1 MILIVIDSL
10 ERYYFAT
17 RLIGAVR
24 HEYRFAFLTSEPL
37 AHLGLLLGG
46 YRSVYLNRMMPIEV
60 PDSAHVDRMPYSSSI
75 EVLNGQIGE
84 ARAKREAASIFHIA
98 SKFLCSSRVEQCVM
112 WNGQQL
118 VCRAV
123 RQACEA
129 YGIATCFM
137 EISNLP
143 GKLFVD
149 ALGVNALSTISR
161 NPALIDRLPLPDE
174 DTHAR
179 WLSTYERYKRMPL
192 PQASTSF
199 ARKAASAAN
208 YLLKSVSRGVARRRL
223 TSVRARNA
231 IRVPRQA
238 THMSPDTLRTRR
250 YVFLPLQVSGD
261 TQIKLHSD
269 VDNLDAIRHASEFA
283 MHEGA
288 DLFVKPHPAETD
300 ENEIEAIL
308 RLRETYHF
316 EIVTS
321 PTTELLR
328 HAQAVVTINSTV
340 GLEAMLYGKRVVS
353 LGRCFYKEFDR
364 HRLLRYI
371 HSFLID
377 DIDYFG
383 TDRVPAHA
391 ARRVF
396 ERAAPT

>member
-17 RLIGAVR
+17 RLVNAVR
-24 HEYRFAFLTSEPL
+24 HEYAFVFLTSEPV
-37 AHLGLLLGG
+37 AHLGLLLRGF
-46 YRSVYLNRMMPIEV
+46 RSVYLNRLRPI
-60 PDSAHVDRMPYSSSI
+60 HVSDEEQADRTPYQLSI
-75 EVLNGQIGE
+75 EVLNRQMSE
-84 ARAKREAASIFHIA
+84 ARAKRESAAIFHLA
-98 SKFLCSSRVEQCVM
+98 SEVLRGLRVEQCVM

-123 RQACEA
+123 RQACTV
-129 YGIATCFM
+129 YGVATRFL

-149 ALGVNALSTISR
+149 SLGVNALSTISR
-161 NPALIDRLPLPDE
+161 NPAVIDRLPLPDE

-179 WLSTYERYKRMPL
+179 WLSAYERDKRKPL
-192 PQASTSF
+192 PQARTSF
-199 ARKAASAAN
+199 GRKATSATN
-208 YLLKSVSRGVARRRL
+208 YLLKIVSRGVGRRRL
-223 TSVRARNA
+223 ASVRARNGMA
-231 IRVPRQA
+231 APRQA
-238 THMSPDTLRTRR
+238 ICPSADTLSISR

-269 VDNLDAIRHASEFA
+269 VGNLDAIRHAFEFA
-283 MHEGA
+283 ANERA
-288 DLFVKPHPAETD
+288 DLFVKLHPAETD
-300 ENEIEAIL
+300 AAAIDAIV
-308 RLRETYHF
+308 RLQQTYHF

-328 HAQAVVTINSTV
+328 HAYAVVTINSTV

-364 HRLLRYI
+364 ERLLKYI
-371 HSFLID
+371 HAFLVD
-377 DIDYFG
+377 GIDYFG
-383 TDRVPAHA
+383 TARIPADA

-396 ERAAPT
+396 AGQR

>member
-10 ERYYFAT
+10 ERYYFVT
-17 RLIGAVR
+17 RLVNAVR
-24 HEYRFAFLTSEPL
+24 YEYEFAFLTSEPV

-46 YRSVYLNRMMPIEV
+46 FRSVYLNRLMPIDV
-60 PDSAHVDRMPYSSSI
+60 PDGQPADRTPYQLSI
-75 EVLNGQIGE
+75 EVMNGQMTE
-84 ARAKREAASIFHIA
+84 ARAKRESAAIFHIA
-98 SKFLCSSRVEQCVM
+98 SEVLRGLRIEQCVM

-123 RQACEA
+123 RQACTVQ
-129 YGIATCFM
+129 GVATRFI

-149 ALGVNALSTISR
+149 SLGVNALSTISR
-161 NPALIDRLPLPDE
+161 NPEVIDRLPLPDE

-179 WLSTYERYKRMPL
+179 WLSAYERDKRKPL
-192 PQASTSF
+192 PQARTSF
-199 ARKAASAAN
+199 GRKATSATN
-208 YLLKSVSRGVARRRL
+208 YLLKAVSRGVGRRRL
-223 TSVRARNA
+223 ASVRARNGMPA
-231 IRVPRQA
+231 PRQA
-238 THMSPDTLRTRR
+238 IHLSADMLSTCR

-269 VDNLDAIRHASEFA
+269 VGNLDAIRHAFA
-283 MHEGA
+283 FAANESA
-288 DLFVKPHPAETD
+288 DLFVKLHPAETD
-300 ENEIEAIL
+300 AAEIDAVV
-308 RLRETYHF
+308 RLQQTYRF

-328 HAQAVVTINSTV
+328 HAHAVVTINSTV

-364 HRLLRYI
+364 ERLLKYI
-371 HSFLID
+371 HSFLVD
-377 DIDYFG
+377 GIDYFG
-383 TDRVPAHA
+383 TAHIPADA

-396 ERAAPT
+396 AGQR

>member
-17 RLIGAVR
+17 RLVNAIR
-24 HEYRFAFLTSEPL
+24 HEYEFAFLTSEPV
-37 AHLGLLLGG
+37 AHLGLLLSG
-46 YRSVYLNRMMPIEV
+46 YRSVYLNRLTPFDV
-60 PDSAHVDRMPYSSSI
+60 SDGQPVDRTPYQLSI
-75 EVLNGQIGE
+75 EVLNGQMTE
-84 ARAKREAASIFHIA
+84 ARAKRESAAIFQIA
-98 SKFLCSSRVEQCVM
+98 SEVLRGLRVEQCVM

-123 RQACEA
+123 RQACA
-129 YGIATCFM
+129 VNGVATRFI

-149 ALGVNALSTISR
+149 SLGVNALSTISR
-161 NPALIDRLPLPDE
+161 HPEVIDRLPLPDE

-179 WLSTYERYKRMPL
+179 WLSAYERYKQMPL

-199 ARKAASAAN
+199 ARKATSATN
-208 YLLKSVSRGVARRRL
+208 YLLKAVSGGVGRRRL
-223 TSVRARNA
+223 ASVRARNGMPA
-231 IRVPRQA
+231 PQQA
-238 THMSPDTLRTRR
+238 TYMSADTLATCR

-269 VDNLDAIRHASEFA
+269 VGNLDAIRHAFEFA
-283 MHEGA
+283 ANESA
-288 DLFVKPHPAETD
+288 DLFVKLHPAETD
-300 ENEIEAIL
+300 AAEIDAIV
-308 RLRETYHF
+308 RLQETYHF

-328 HAQAVVTINSTV
+328 HAYAVVTINSTV

-364 HRLLRYI
+364 ERLLKYI
-371 HSFLID
+371 HSFLVD
-377 DIDYFG
+377 GIDYFG
-383 TDRVPAHA
+383 AARISADA

-396 ERAAPT
+396 ARRH